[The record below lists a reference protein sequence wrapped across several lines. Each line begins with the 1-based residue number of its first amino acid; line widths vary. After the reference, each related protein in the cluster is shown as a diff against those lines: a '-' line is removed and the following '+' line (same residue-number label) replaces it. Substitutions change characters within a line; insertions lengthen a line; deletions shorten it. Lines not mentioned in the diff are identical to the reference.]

1 MCSLNVLKAAMC
13 LDEVFSNPLLGENGL
28 KNQLKG
34 ALKGWKSISVCL
46 NVCVCVLNIHIYA

>member
-46 NVCVCVLNIHIYA
+46 NVCVCVF